1 MTQIILKYRQN
12 SAQYQ
17 ISLLRNFGVF
27 SFLRSCKLT
36 RFLTTCLSATSF
48 KIWTFSRFLCISETA
63 QTNFF
68 LKISSNNLRNVYN
81 IYTFDQFWE
90 EKKLVFLLF
99 VSKPCFSDF
108 QFAPWLAGYPSV
120 KLLQCYI
127 QVYLPKIS
135 FLIEGLVWFHLYCQ
149 RFPEWVRISD
159 FFLVWLNVHLRVSA
173 FSFAISPCTC
183 NVNCIH
189 FSGL

>member
-1 MTQIILKYRQN
+1 MLGN
-12 SAQYQ
+12 
-17 ISLLRNFGVF
+17 LGVF
-27 SFLRSCKLT
+27 SFLRSWKLT
-36 RFLTTCLSATSF
+36 RSFTTCLSATSF

-68 LKISSNNLRNVYN
+68 FKSLQIIFIMYIMYIPSTN
-81 IYTFDQFWE
+81 F
-90 EKKLVFLLF
+90 EKKEKNWCSYCF
-99 VSKPCFSDF
+99 VSKPCFRDF

-120 KLLQCYI
+120 KLFQCYI

-135 FLIEGLVWFHLYCQ
+135 FLIEGLVWFHLYFQ
-149 RFPEWVRISD
+149 RFPECVRISN

-173 FSFAISPCTC
+173 VSFAICPCTC
-183 NVNCIH
+183 NFNCIH